1 MDLRM
6 VDEVLAKIVHFN
18 KHIQSLEKMKFLI
31 LFMLLLLLWQQSAS
45 LSILLRTWKKTE
57 ADDKLRLLEL
67 AKNKHKIITK
77 HAKII

>member
-18 KHIQSLEKMKFLI
+18 KHIQLLEKMKFLII

-57 ADDKLRLLEL
+57 ADDKLQLLEL
-67 AKNKHKIITK
+67 AKNKHIK
-77 HAKII
+77 

>member
-31 LFMLLLLLWQQSAS
+31 LFMLLLLL
-45 LSILLRTWKKTE
+45 
-57 ADDKLRLLEL
+57 
-67 AKNKHKIITK
+67 
-77 HAKII
+77 